1 MRLVRDNS
9 WRRRGV
15 TLLWGP
21 SALPKL
27 AGRDEIRSI
36 RAFFALSRQWPES
49 LPSGNG
55 STLVVAGLEGSLDAL
70 MPADAAS
77 WLEEDVR
84 PQILNF
90 QAEYDSQCALVF
102 WLPCGRKRIR
112 TAGATDAYS
121 WSCAPPFA
129 DQTLALGRILWSGAE
144 QDAGRILDSHEAD
157 QSIDGP
163 AWIGLQQPRI
173 S

>member
-1 MRLVRDNS
+1 MRLVRDSS
-9 WRRRGV
+9 WSRRGV

-21 SALPKL
+21 SALPDL
-27 AGRDEIRSI
+27 AGPREIRSI
-36 RAFFALSRQWPES
+36 RGFFELARQWPES

-70 MPADAAS
+70 MPDDAAS

-84 PQILNF
+84 PQVLNF

-102 WLPCGRKRIR
+102 WLPSGRKRIR
-112 TAGATDAYS
+112 TAGATGAYS

-129 DQTLALGRILWSGAE
+129 EQTLPLGRILWAGAE
-144 QDAGRILDSHEAD
+144 QDAGRILDPHEAD
-157 QSIDGP
+157 QNSDGP
-163 AWIGLQQPRI
+163 AWIGLQHPRM

>member
-1 MRLVRDNS
+1 MRLVRDGS
-9 WRRRGV
+9 WGRRGV

-21 SALPKL
+21 NALPGL
-27 AGRDEIRSI
+27 AGPGEIRPI
-36 RAFFALSRQWPES
+36 RAFFELAQQWPES
-49 LPSGNG
+49 LPSGSG
-55 STLVVAGLEGSLDAL
+55 SRLVVAGLEGSLDAL
-70 MPADAAS
+70 TPDEAAL

-90 QAEYDSQCALVF
+90 QTEYDSQCALVF
-102 WLPCGRKRIR
+102 WLPSGRKRIR

-129 DQTLALGRILWSGAE
+129 DQILPLGRILWAGAE
-144 QDAGRILDSHEAD
+144 QDTGRILDPREAD
-157 QSIDGP
+157 QNIDGP
-163 AWIGLQQPRI
+163 AWIGLQHPRI